1 LPEISGSDDWSCLID
16 TNVAVPDELPK
27 FSSGDVYQVTGRSL
41 LLLALEARG
50 ETQEVF
56 DKPDA
61 ELTDAPADET
71 VK

>member
-1 LPEISGSDDWSCLID
+1 M
-16 TNVAVPDELPK
+16 PDELPK

-56 DKPDA
+56 DKLEA